1 MDKIIKLG
9 GIIVAGTILF
19 GSMPF
24 ALYAYNT
31 SVTTNNATYI
41 TPTSVTLNGFVSGGN
56 FTPNASTN
64 AWFEYGTDISLGSS
78 TFMNAS
84 SFYYGQSGNYSAN
97 IFGLTPNTTYYFRAI
112 AQNTQSR
119 VYGNISSFTTKLS
132 GAGNVDSDANS
143 ALLAATTEPATFVEG
158 RSVHLNSL
166 VRNNSNKTTVV
177 QTGAF
182 VAIKH
187 ADLLTGLSPSTTY
200 YFRAVI
206 ENSFGK
212 STGSILNF
220 VTSAEIIKNSTEK
233 NASGSTTLNNKENTA
248 DTEKSLG
255 SSLGASLGAN
265 VLNSGSFL
273 PVNIFGWLL
282 LIILTLVLVLLG
294 QHLYSKFTEKKEE
307 KHL

>member
-64 AWFEYGTDISLGSS
+64 ALFEYGTDISLGSS

-166 VRNNSNKTTVV
+166 VRNKCSK
-177 QTGAF
+177 GS
-182 VAIKH
+182 
-187 ADLLTGLSPSTTY
+187 LY
-200 YFRAVI
+200 YF
-206 ENSFGK
+206 
-212 STGSILNF
+212 
-220 VTSAEIIKNSTEK
+220 
-233 NASGSTTLNNKENTA
+233 
-248 DTEKSLG
+248 
-255 SSLGASLGAN
+255 
-265 VLNSGSFL
+265 
-273 PVNIFGWLL
+273 
-282 LIILTLVLVLLG
+282 
-294 QHLYSKFTEKKEE
+294 
-307 KHL
+307 